1 MCFRKSESNLYLG
14 PAEPQKAN
22 SYRYQ
27 FTYTLRKGIE
37 LTPARADGT
46 ARAAEWESR
55 SLPGFFYPFGVTE
68 ISETR
73 ATSRGPGRFSARPT
87 KGSLLKR
94 GQGSNKG
101 KGHGPRR
108 SVGHTPLLYFGGR
121 PRAQRAQD
129 QGKGI
134 SF

>member
-68 ISETR
+68 IAGTR
-73 ATSRGPGRFSARPT
+73 ATPAARRDFR
-87 KGSLLKR
+87 LV
-94 GQGSNKG
+94 
-101 KGHGPRR
+101 PRR
-108 SVGHTPLLYFGGR
+108 GAS
-121 PRAQRAQD
+121 
-129 QGKGI
+129 
-134 SF
+134 

>member
-46 ARAAEWESR
+46 ARAAWWESR
-55 SLPGFFYPFGVTE
+55 SLPGF
-68 ISETR
+68 ILSIR
-73 ATSRGPGRFSARPT
+73 
-87 KGSLLKR
+87 
-94 GQGSNKG
+94 
-101 KGHGPRR
+101 GHGDFRDAGHLPR
-108 SVGHTPLLYFGGR
+108 SGAIFGSSHEGGPLETGARVEYR
-121 PRAQRAQD
+121 YVSPRFLSGQPLFAS
-129 QGKGI
+129 KG
-134 SF
+134 